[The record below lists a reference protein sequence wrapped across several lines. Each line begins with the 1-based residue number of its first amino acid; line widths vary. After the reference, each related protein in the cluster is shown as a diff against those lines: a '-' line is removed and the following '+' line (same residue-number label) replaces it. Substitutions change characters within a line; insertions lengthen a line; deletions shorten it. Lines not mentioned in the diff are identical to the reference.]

1 MFIAAKTVTTRTH
14 PAACHDQCRPTLRL
28 TGASG
33 GIIPQERIQSM
44 PQLLLDRQK
53 IGASL
58 QKRLR
63 RPDKPA
69 DREGTGI
76 RTAPQFCP
84 TTMQSGARRC
94 MSAQPFHRSQKSNF
108 PYNSSGKPCDEKHV
122 ISQPRIAVSPPPRL
136 KLLIHPATTRPA
148 AANHSQRSSLDADC
162 RTVPLVP
169 ESHCCA

>member
-44 PQLLLDRQK
+44 PQLLLDREK

-69 DREGTGI
+69 NAKDLESALRPNSA
-76 RTAPQFCP
+76 RPQSS
-84 TTMQSGARRC
+84 QSTPLNAG
-94 MSAQPFHRSQKSNF
+94 SALSSKS
-108 PYNSSGKPCDEKHV
+108 EKQFSV
-122 ISQPRIAVSPPPRL
+122 Q
-136 KLLIHPATTRPA
+136 LLR
-148 AANHSQRSSLDADC
+148 
-162 RTVPLVP
+162 
-169 ESHCCA
+169 